1 MSTADEGKNRLLAH
15 LAMLTFALLIAGSFA
30 FGSLIAGEIAPAPL
44 NAVRFLLGTAV
55 MGVVAFGPAGNTLA
69 VPQAPWRFIILGALL
84 AVYFVTMFVA
94 LKITAPVAT
103 SAIFTLIPLLV
114 AGFGLIIVGQRTG
127 PVGLVSL
134 IFAGMGSL
142 WVIFRGD
149 FGAMARF
156 EIGPGEQIFFV
167 GCLCY
172 AINTPLLRRFSRGE
186 PAMVL
191 SFFSL
196 AATTVWIGLYGLPE
210 MLATNWGALPPIVWW
225 VILYLAVFPT
235 AVSFFLLQFASLH
248 LPAAKVIAY
257 GYLTPIFVIVLEG
270 LMGHG
275 WASLSVLMGALIT
288 VLGLLVLGL
297 SHEHPKSGSARPKKR
312 LPS

>member
-1 MSTADEGKNRLLAH
+1 MSTTEAGRHHLLAH
-15 LAMLTFALLIAGSFA
+15 LAMLTFSLLIAGSFA
-30 FGSLIAGEIAPAPL
+30 LGSLIVGEIAPAPL
-44 NAVRFLLGTAV
+44 NAVRFLLGTTI
-55 MGVVAFGPAGNTLA
+55 MGVAAFGLARHRLA
-69 VPQAPWRFIILGALL
+69 VPAAPWRFAILGALM
-84 AVYFVTMFVA
+84 AVYFVTMFIA

-103 SAIFTLIPLLV
+103 SAVFTLIPLLV

-127 PVGLVSL
+127 PVGLLSL
-134 IFAGMGSL
+134 VFAGLGSL

-149 FGAMARF
+149 IGAIGRF
-156 EIGPGEQIFFV
+156 EIGRGEQIFFV
-167 GCLCY
+167 GCVCY

-196 AATTVWIGLYGLPE
+196 AASTVWIGLYGLPDA
-210 MLATNWGALPPIVWW
+210 LQTDWGALSPLVWW
-225 VILYLAVFPT
+225 VIIYLAIFPT

-257 GYLTPIFVIVLEG
+257 GYLTPIFVILLEG

-275 WASLSVLMGALIT
+275 WASLSVLAGALVT
-288 VLGLLVLGL
+288 VFGLAVLGLVPERRRNTPNPHDGAM
-297 SHEHPKSGSARPKKR
+297 P
-312 LPS
+312 